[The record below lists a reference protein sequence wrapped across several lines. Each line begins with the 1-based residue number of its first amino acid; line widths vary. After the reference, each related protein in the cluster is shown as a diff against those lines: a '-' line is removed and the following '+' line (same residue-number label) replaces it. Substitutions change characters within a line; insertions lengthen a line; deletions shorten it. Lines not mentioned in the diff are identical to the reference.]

1 LKNFKLK
8 EFNCPCCNANNMQTD
23 TLLRLQEARTISKTP
38 YKINSGTRCA
48 KRNAEVGGKE
58 NSSHLKGYAID
69 IHCTESRKRALILGG
84 LIEAGFARIGIA
96 KTFIHVDNDPDK
108 TYGVVWVY

>member
-1 LKNFKLK
+1 MHESTLK
-8 EFNCPCCNANNMQTD
+8 M
-23 TLLRLQEARTISKTP
+23 LQEARTISKTP

-69 IHCTESRKRALILGG
+69 IHCTESRKRAYIIGG
-84 LIEAGFARIGIA
+84 LVEAGFTRLGIA

-108 TYGVVWVY
+108 VVGVVWVY